1 MALATKQ
8 APCAYRGVTDYAK
21 ELGERLR
28 VAREAA
34 GLTQQRAAADADV
47 DIGTLSKYEL
57 GKVAEPSMAKVRRL
71 ALLYGVRVDW
81 LDSGT
86 GPMKHGEER
95 VERDDELGYPG
106 VEAYIE
112 AHPELEPDE
121 IDAAR
126 RLRRSGGPDEI
137 TYEVVDGF
145 LRGRRAAKKGRA
157 IPRPKL
163 TE

>member
-1 MALATKQ
+1 MS
-8 APCAYRGVTDYAK
+8 DYAR
-21 ELGERLR
+21 ELGERLK

-34 GLTQQRAAADADV
+34 GLTQQRAAADAEV

-71 ALLYGVRVDW
+71 ALLYGVRVEW
-81 LDSGT
+81 LDSGD
-86 GPMKHGEER
+86 GPMKHGQER
-95 VERDDELGYPG
+95 VERDDELGYPEI
-106 VEAYIE
+106 EAYIE

-121 IDAAR
+121 IAAAR

-145 LRGRRAAKKGRA
+145 VRGWRARKRGRA
-157 IPRPKL
+157 IQRPKL